1 MMNAWNDGRGN
12 MNEGMREDVILWE
25 VEPEGAGPFSGGS
38 LTVWP
43 HQVGIVMQD
52 GRVVDIFSEGKK
64 KLPRKG
70 EVRTY
75 VASTSPFDL
84 KFDLKDPFGADHRGA
99 ELDQF
104 VLTRDREVV
113 TGSVDLRLRVVRE
126 NVEHLFKLLGPG
138 SGGVTQLD
146 VSDVIKTELQ
156 AKVLALDIHKYTS
169 EELRGNR
176 ELFAGMYES
185 VKIEMSSSIRFF
197 GLRLDNFYPNWGL
210 THEER
215 EGIKEQLHQ
224 SIVRDMEREEELGG
238 WASGEVD
245 PLWEPAGAAG
255 IVAGSTRHMAVDPPD
270 APYYTPRS
278 GYPED
283 PQFLGYE
290 AGSPSG
296 MDEVSDSSQD
306 LSGTGIAMIAAG
318 VLIASALLVAA
329 FFLAPQ
335 IFAGIFVLGLVIVMG
350 GAYMGT
356 DTIRNVGIVVLIAGV
371 VGMVGA
377 AVFRTG

>member
-1 MMNAWNDGRGN
+1 
-12 MNEGMREDVILWE
+12 MNEEMRDDAILWE
-25 VEPEGAGPFSGGS
+25 VEPEGAGLFSGGS

-52 GRVVDIFSEGKK
+52 GKVVDIFSEGKK

-104 VLTRDREVV
+104 VLTRDRQVV
-113 TGSVDLRLRVVRE
+113 TGSVDIRLRVVPK
-126 NVEHLFKLLGPG
+126 NVEHLLKLLGPG
-138 SGGVTQLD
+138 SDGVTQVD

-156 AKVLALDIHKYTS
+156 AKVLALDIHRHTS

-176 ELFAGMYES
+176 ELFRRMYES
-185 VKIEMSSSIRFF
+185 VEIEMSSSIRFF

-224 SIVRDMEREEELGG
+224 SMVRDIEREEELGG
-238 WASGEVD
+238 WGAGEVD
-245 PLWEPAGAAG
+245 PLWEPEEQTESWQ
-255 IVAGSTRHMAVDPPD
+255 GSTGPVAVDPPD
-270 APYYTPRS
+270 VPYYTPPA
-278 GYPED
+278 GYPEE

-290 AGSPSG
+290 VERPEG
-296 MDEVSDSSQD
+296 MDEVSDSGQG
-306 LSGTGIAMIAAG
+306 LSGADIAIIAVGA
-318 VLIASALLVAA
+318 LIVSALLVAA

-335 IFAGIFVLGLVIVMG
+335 IFAGVFVLGLVIVIG
-350 GAYMGT
+350 GAYMGKN
-356 DTIRNVGIVVLIAGV
+356 TIRNVGVVVLIAGV
-371 VGMVGA
+371 VGMVGT